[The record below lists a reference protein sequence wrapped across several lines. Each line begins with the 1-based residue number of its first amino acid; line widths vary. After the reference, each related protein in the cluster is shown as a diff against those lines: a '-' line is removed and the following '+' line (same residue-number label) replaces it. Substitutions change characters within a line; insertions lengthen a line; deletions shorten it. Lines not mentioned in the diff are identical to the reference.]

1 MELANEGA
9 QEQGGARH
17 SMQIGTG
24 ARGCTSQYAN
34 WFGSKG
40 VHVTAC
46 KLAQGREGARHS
58 MQIGL
63 GARGCSSQ
71 HASWHRGERVHVT
84 ACKFWPPLSLSV
96 VEGNNTSNFPCNATI
111 S

>member
-58 MQIGL
+58 MQIGT
-63 GARGCSSQ
+63 GARGCTSQ
-71 HASWHRGERVHVT
+71 HANWFGSKGVLVT
-84 ACKFWPPLSLSV
+84 ACKLAQRREGARHSMQVLASV
-96 VEGNNTSNFPCNATI
+96 VPECG
-111 S
+111 